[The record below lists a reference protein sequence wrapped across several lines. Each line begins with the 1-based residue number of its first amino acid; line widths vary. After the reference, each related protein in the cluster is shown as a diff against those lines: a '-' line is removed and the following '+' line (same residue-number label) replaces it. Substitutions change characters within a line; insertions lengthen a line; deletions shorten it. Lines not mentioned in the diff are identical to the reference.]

1 MPRTEI
7 SSGTLRSVIE
17 YGLPFLTS
25 LVGTAR
31 QRLDLLRTD
40 WPQTLQRT
48 RSLSSGHV
56 VRYRCKH
63 RAPARPRVRS
73 IQLDDCRGTDKTA
86 SLYTASYYRTFA
98 PRDICL
104 RLRFG
109 DIRVWPG
116 GVMVRALD
124 LRLRRSRV
132 RISAVPLSGNNLGQ
146 VVRTS
151 SRIWYRSRGGDA
163 MQLER

>member
-7 SSGTLRSVIE
+7 SSGTQRSVIE
-17 YGLPFLTS
+17 HGLPFLTS

-63 RAPARPRVRS
+63 RAPAWPRVRS
-73 IQLDDCRGTDKTA
+73 VQLDDCRGTDKTA

-116 GVMVRALD
+116 GVID
-124 LRLRRSRV
+124 IF
-132 RISAVPLSGNNLGQ
+132 ISPVKADKLTNKSKQRNTGKTHTHTHTQ
-146 VVRTS
+146 
-151 SRIWYRSRGGDA
+151 A
-163 MQLER
+163 